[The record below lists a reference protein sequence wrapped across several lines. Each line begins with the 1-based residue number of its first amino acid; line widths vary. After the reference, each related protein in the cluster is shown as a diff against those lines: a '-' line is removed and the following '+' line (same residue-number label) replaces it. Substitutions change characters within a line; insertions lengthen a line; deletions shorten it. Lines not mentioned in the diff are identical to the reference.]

1 MARTATG
8 ESSLARAVRLLDCFH
23 AEESSLTVGELAARA
38 KLPTPTAS
46 RLIAELVRLGLLER
60 TQEGRVRPGIR
71 LWEIASRSSA
81 TTALRAAAMPILR
94 AAHAAIGQH
103 LHLAVLDGD
112 EVLFIERLSAPGA
125 VINYSLIAGR
135 LAPHTS
141 SAGMILLAYGSDGDR
156 ERVLTGPLPAVT
168 RNTITD
174 PARLREVLATARR
187 RGFAV
192 VDGHLHPDVTGVA
205 VPVLD
210 PVGRLIAALS
220 AVLPLGTGATAL
232 PTLRRAAAALGQ
244 AISSA
249 PAHPGETEAPK
260 KVSQLLK
267 NRWGN

>member
-1 MARTATG
+1 MARMATG

-23 AEESSLTVGELAARA
+23 SEESSLTVGELAARA

-112 EVLFIERLSAPGA
+112 EVLFIERLSAPCA

-141 SAGMILLAYGSDGDR
+141 SAGMILLAYAPDADR
-156 ERVLTGPLPAVT
+156 ERVLAGPLPAVT
-168 RNTITD
+168 RNTVTD
-174 PARLREVLATARR
+174 PARLREVLATARS
-187 RGFAV
+187 RGYV
-192 VDGHLHPDVTGVA
+192 INDGHLHPDAAGVA
-205 VPVLD
+205 VPVMD
-210 PVGRLIAALS
+210 RAGRLVAALS
-220 AVLPLGTGATAL
+220 AVLPSGSGAAAL
-232 PTLRRAAAALGQ
+232 PVLRRAAAALGQ